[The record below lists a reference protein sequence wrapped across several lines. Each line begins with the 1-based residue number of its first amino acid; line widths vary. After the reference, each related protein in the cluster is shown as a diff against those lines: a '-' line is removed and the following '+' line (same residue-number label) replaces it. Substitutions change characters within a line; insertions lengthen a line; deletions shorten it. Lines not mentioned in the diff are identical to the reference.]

1 MAIISSMN
9 TSKKL
14 IGNWQKDFYTTKAV
28 RKMHIL
34 KGRMGIEVIELGPVP
49 LGGNLEEKGD
59 FLGGHLP

>member
-34 KGRMGIEVIELGPVP
+34 KGRMGIGLNWDLCHWEGT
-49 LGGNLEEKGD
+49 
-59 FLGGHLP
+59 